1 METNASEPLTNCRK
15 CVDVIKTGRVML
27 SLDESGGTILPAEC
41 TTPARKACLPF
52 RTVTGMKAAS
62 TLYRLQTG
70 TWEPAS
76 GCKGR
81 NPSGG
86 NARMTVPMPDA
97 GAEQSAVVMKRRNWR
112 GAKGLC
118 QTVLFYGQPEGKS
131 R

>member
-1 METNASEPLTNCRK
+1 M
-15 CVDVIKTGRVML
+15 
-27 SLDESGGTILPAEC
+27 PAVC
-41 TTPARKACLPF
+41 TTPARKTCIPF
-52 RTVTGMKAAS
+52 QTVTGMEAAS

-81 NPSGG
+81 NLGGG

-97 GAEQSAVVMKRRNWR
+97 GAEQSAVVMKHRNRR

>member
-15 CVDVIKTGRVML
+15 CMDVIKTGMVML
-27 SLDESGGTILPAEC
+27 SPDESGGTILPTVC
-41 TTPARKACLPF
+41 TTPARKACIPF
-52 RTVTGMKAAS
+52 QTVTGMETAS

-86 NARMTVPMPDA
+86 NARMTAPMPDA
-97 GAEQSAVVMKRRNWR
+97 GAEQSAVVMKRRNRR